1 MADTTYLDFI
11 DGVKTYYGSGSDQW
25 AEIAKYGL
33 KADNALNILKQVPD
47 VEIIKNANGTVRGI
61 TYKGFTT
68 MGGYSGGDTDK
79 LNQILNGIN
88 SNTSGGTAN
97 PSKSF
102 NMKIPSNTKVNETTK
117 TLEMTSEIGKKVS
130 TGEKVLGALGTI
142 GQAVFAV
149 GTACALGKTIDK
161 ALYNLNPDFWNAH
174 DMSTLNPDTWSEI
187 TNSGSVGDNIFN
199 ALMGVDPDT
208 NETTAYVDQNALA
221 YMALYLQSKGIFDE
235 DISYKVDKNNLPSD
249 VFTENFLDGA
259 VFPLKAESST
269 YSYLYT
275 EKSNGI
281 KQNFEYKQLTPV
293 LTYSVVSSN
302 EPDKPLSVT
311 CVSKSDVLYGST
323 QYDPD
328 SIPEPNP
335 PKEFNNNGFLI
346 NFKNYKYYSEGGT
359 SVPVDI
365 PSEDS
370 TIYRSNVQSKNVFIS
385 GSHIPNI
392 SQQLSVALLYFS
404 TASSKG
410 LDGVGN
416 QDGAI
421 IPDLSN
427 AKSVDDALNILKN
440 ILPNI
445 FNNAITNSV
454 PQPDGSIKDYTY
466 VPIPLPNT
474 NNNNNPQPE
483 TGNQVQSKPQVNP
496 ETSPD
501 TLLDLITKLIG
512 IKLDTPN
519 PPDTG
524 KGNTPPVV
532 LPTGSANALYKIYNP
547 TQSEI
552 NSFGA
557 WLWSSNFVDQL
568 LKVFNNPMES
578 IIGLHKVYASPIIGG
593 RSDIKV
599 GYLDS
604 GVSSNFVSNQYTKI
618 DCGTINL
625 QEYFGNVFD
634 YSPYTSIE
642 LYLPCIGFVQLD
654 VSNVMRSSINITYTV
669 DVLTGACI
677 AEVNVKR
684 DGSGGVLYSYS
695 GNCASQYPLS
705 SGSYMGIVSSVIGVA
720 GSIVGTVASGGSLAP
735 LALGATSGLLNA
747 KTHVQHSG
755 SLSGNSGVMGG
766 KIPYLII
773 TRPQTNMANNYQHL
787 QGIPSNTYV
796 QLSACHGF
804 TKVKNVN
811 VQNIIAESE
820 ELEKI
825 KTLLLDGVII

>member
-11 DGVKTYYGSGSDQW
+11 DGVKAYYGSGSDQW

-88 SNTSGGTAN
+88 SNTTGGTAN

-102 NMKIPSNTKVNETTK
+102 NMKIPSNTKVNEVTK
-117 TLEMTSEIGKKVS
+117 ELEMTSEIGKKVS

-142 GQAVFAV
+142 GAAVFAV
-149 GTACALGKTIDK
+149 GTACTLGKTIDK
-161 ALYNLNPDFWNAH
+161 LLYNANPDFWNAH
-174 DMSTLNPDTWSEI
+174 DMETLNPDTWAEI
-187 TNSGSVGDNIFN
+187 TNSGSIGDNIFN
-199 ALMGVDPDT
+199 ALMGVDPVT

-221 YMALYLQSKGIFDE
+221 YMAWYLQSKDIFNSTKQITVEDKDIDEFPTLKADLDSPLAASRINYIVANTPSQSYPLHAFGAKRNIESNACVITSDE
-235 DISYKVDKNNLPSD
+235 D
-249 VFTENFLDGA
+249 
-259 VFPLKAESST
+259 
-269 YSYLYT
+269 LY
-275 EKSNGI
+275 I
-281 KQNFEYKQLTPV
+281 
-293 LTYSVVSSN
+293 
-302 EPDKPLSVT
+302 LSL
-311 CVSKSDVLYGST
+311 S
-323 QYDPD
+323 
-328 SIPEPNP
+328 
-335 PKEFNNNGFLI
+335 
-346 NFKNYKYYSEGGT
+346 
-359 SVPVDI
+359 
-365 PSEDS
+365 
-370 TIYRSNVQSKNVFIS
+370 SNVQGSTGFGMWDEPPYTPNEIS
-385 GSHIPNI
+385 TKIAQDGSLSFYDQEIYAGGWQTYKVTSATVPIIKLKGI
-392 SQQLSVALLYFS
+392 SPITDQQYRIAWLLWY
-404 TASSKG
+404 KG
-410 LDGVGN
+410 IEKDVGIDGVGTQPN
-416 QDGAI
+416 AI
-421 IPDLSN
+421 VPDLSGAN
-427 AKSVDDALNILKN
+427 SVDDVLNILKN
-440 ILPNI
+440 ALPNV

-466 VPIPLPNT
+466 VPISLPNT
-474 NNNNNPQPE
+474 NNNNDPQPE
-483 TGNQVQSKPQVNP
+483 TGNQTQAKPQVNP

-501 TLLDLITKLIG
+501 TLLDLIIKLIG
-512 IKLDTPN
+512 NKLNTPN

-524 KGNTPPVV
+524 TGNTPPVV
-532 LPTGSANALYKIYNP
+532 LPTGSAEALYKIYNP
-547 TQSEI
+547 TQAEI

-593 RSDIKV
+593 RTNIKV

-604 GVSSNFVSNQYTKI
+604 DVNSNFVSNQYTKI
-618 DCGTINL
+618 DCGTVNL

-634 YSPYTSIE
+634 YAPYTNIE
-642 LYLPCIGFVQLD
+642 LYLPCIGFVKLD
-654 VSNVMRSSINITYTV
+654 VGNVMRSSINITYTV

-684 DGSGGVLYSYS
+684 DGYGGVLYSYS

-773 TRPQTNMANNYQHL
+773 TRPQTNMAENYQHL
-787 QGIPSNTYV
+787 QGIPSNTYT

-804 TKVKNVN
+804 VKVKNVN
-811 VQNIIAESE
+811 VQNIIAESG
-820 ELEKI
+820 ELEEI

>member
-11 DGVKTYYGSGSDQW
+11 DGVKAYYGSGSDQW

-61 TYKGFTT
+61 TYKGFTS

-88 SNTSGGTAN
+88 SNTTGGSAS

-102 NMKIPSNTKVNETTK
+102 NMKIPSNTKVNEVTK
-117 TLEMTSEIGKKVS
+117 ELEMTSEIGKKVS

-149 GTACALGKTIDK
+149 GVGCTLGKTIDK
-161 ALYNLNPDFWNAH
+161 LLYNANPDFWNAH
-174 DMSTLNPDTWSEI
+174 DMETLNPDIWGEI

-199 ALMGVDPDT
+199 ALMGVDPVT

-221 YMALYLQSKGIFDE
+221 YMAMYLQSKGLFDKPEVVSEIDNVDTFPNLSQYIDLPFSVSMQKTANVYGKKLTNNHKLDYKIESDNIDKVLMYSILEKENSPIFGELTLPLIAVIQNTNSSVHTTTYDNSVVTYT
-235 DISYKVDKNNLPSD
+235 DNLNLNKATYNDKNIY
-249 VFTENFLDGA
+249 FG
-259 VFPLKAESST
+259 
-269 YSYLYT
+269 
-275 EKSNGI
+275 
-281 KQNFEYKQLTPV
+281 
-293 LTYSVVSSN
+293 
-302 EPDKPLSVT
+302 
-311 CVSKSDVLYGST
+311 SKSVGRS
-323 QYDPD
+323 
-328 SIPEPNP
+328 EA
-335 PKEFNNNGFLI
+335 FLFE
-346 NFKNYKYYSEGGT
+346 NMD
-359 SVPVDI
+359 VPVVKFKKY
-365 PSEDS
+365 PYTKELG
-370 TIYRSNVQSKNVFIS
+370 QIS
-385 GSHIPNI
+385 W
-392 SQQLSVALLYFS
+392 LLYYEGKEKE
-404 TASSKG
+404 TG
-410 LDGVGN
+410 GIEGVGTQPN
-416 QDGAI
+416 AI
-421 IPDLSN
+421 VPDLSG
-427 AKSVDDALNILKN
+427 ATSVDDVLNILKN
-440 ILPNI
+440 SLPNV
-445 FNNAITNSV
+445 FNNAIINSV

-466 VPIPLPNT
+466 VPISLPNT
-474 NNNNNPQPE
+474 NSNNDPQPE
-483 TGNQVQSKPQVNP
+483 TGNQTQAKPQVNP

-501 TLLDLITKLIG
+501 TLLDLIIKLIG
-512 IKLDTPN
+512 NKLDTPN

-524 KGNTPPVV
+524 TGNTPPVI
-532 LPTGSANALYKIYNP
+532 LPTGSAEALYKIYNP
-547 TQSEI
+547 TQAEI

-593 RSDIKV
+593 RSNIKV

-604 GVSSNFVSNQYTKI
+604 GVNSNFVSNQYTKI
-618 DCGTINL
+618 DCGTVNL

-654 VSNVMRSSINITYTV
+654 VGNVMRSSINITYTV

-677 AEVNVKR
+677 AEINVKR
-684 DGSGGVLYSYS
+684 DGYGGVLYSYS

-773 TRPQTNMANNYQHL
+773 TRPQTNMAENYQHL
-787 QGIPSNTYV
+787 QGIPSNTYT
-796 QLSACHGF
+796 QLSACRGF
-804 TKVKNVN
+804 VKVKNVN
-811 VQNIIAESE
+811 VQNIIAESG
-820 ELEKI
+820 ELEEI

>member
-1 MADTTYLDFI
+1 MSKTTYLDFL
-11 DGVKTYYGSGSDQW
+11 DGVKSYYGTGSDQW
-25 AEIAKYGL
+25 VEIAKYGL
-33 KADNALNILKQVPD
+33 KADNALEILSQIPD
-47 VEIIKNANGTVRGI
+47 VEVISNANGTVRGI
-61 TYKGFTT
+61 SYKGFTSW
-68 MGGYSGGDTDK
+68 GGYPSNIGDA
-79 LNQILNGIN
+79 LN
-88 SNTSGGTAN
+88 SNNLGGSASPN
-97 PSKSF
+97 KSF
-102 NMKIPSNTKVNETTK
+102 NMNIPSNTKVNEATK

-130 TGEKVLGALGTI
+130 TGQKVIGTLATI
-142 GQAVFAV
+142 GQAVLAV
-149 GTACALGKTIDK
+149 GTACTLGKTIDK

-174 DMSTLNPDTWSEI
+174 DMETLNPDVWGEI
-187 TNSGSVGDNIFN
+187 TNSGSTGDNIFN
-199 ALMGVDPDT
+199 ALMGVDPVT

-221 YMALYLQSKGIFDE
+221 YMAWYLQNKDLF
-235 DISYKVDKNNLPSD
+235 
-249 VFTENFLDGA
+249 
-259 VFPLKAESST
+259 
-269 YSYLYT
+269 
-275 EKSNGI
+275 KSE
-281 KQNFEYKQLTPV
+281 EYKEIEKKDIPTDGLYQTKFIKNDVIRATKTNLAIEIEPQSKV
-293 LTYSVVSSN
+293 ACALKSN
-302 EPDKPLSVT
+302 EPVYYFHPHNLKYSDNGYKLYNCYDKPYYT
-311 CVSKSDVLYGST
+311 GY
-323 QYDPD
+323 
-328 SIPEPNP
+328 
-335 PKEFNNNGFLI
+335 KEFNKPPYNTDEIELHEERYPQYVKDKPI
-346 NFKNYKYYSEGGT
+346 YYYNVEGGLSRHYT
-359 SVPVDI
+359 S
-365 PSEDS
+365 
-370 TIYRSNVQSKNVFIS
+370 
-385 GSHIPNI
+385 NI
-392 SQQLSVALLYFS
+392 SKIEYEEGAGFNYSNFMSQLKYVILYLAVTKS
-404 TASSKG
+404 TG
-410 LDGVGN
+410 LDGVGT
-416 QDGAI
+416 QDGATV
-421 IPDLSN
+421 PDLSGAN
-427 AKSVDDALNILKN
+427 SLDDVLNILKN
-440 ILPNI
+440 TLPNV

-454 PQPDGSIKDYTY
+454 PQPDGTIKDYTY
-466 VPIPLPNT
+466 VPITLPNT
-474 NNNNNPQPE
+474 NNNNDSQPE
-483 TGNQVQSKPQVNP
+483 TGGQTQAKPQVNP

-501 TLLDLITKLIG
+501 TLLDLIIKLIG
-512 IKLDTPN
+512 NKLETPN

-524 KGNTPPVV
+524 TGNTPPVI

-547 TQSEI
+547 TQTEI

-593 RSDIKV
+593 RTNIKV

-604 GVSSNFVSNQYTKI
+604 GVNSNFVSNQYTKI
-618 DCGTINL
+618 DCGTVNL

-634 YSPYTSIE
+634 YSPYTNIE

-654 VSNVMRSSINITYTV
+654 VGNVMRSSVNITYTV

-773 TRPQTNMANNYQHL
+773 TRPQTNMAENYQHL
-787 QGIPSNTYV
+787 QGIPSNTYT

-804 TKVKNVN
+804 VKVKNVN
-811 VQNIIAESE
+811 VQNIIAESG
-820 ELEKI
+820 ELEEI

>member
-1 MADTTYLDFI
+1 MSKTTYLDFL
-11 DGVKTYYGSGSDQW
+11 DGVKAYYGTGSDQW

-33 KADNALNILKQVPD
+33 KADNALDILSQIPEVN
-47 VEIIKNANGTVRGI
+47 VIKNANGTVRGI
-61 TYKGFTT
+61 TYKDFTSW
-68 MGGYSGGDTDK
+68 GGYPSNIGNA
-79 LNQILNGIN
+79 LN
-88 SNTSGGTAN
+88 SNNLGGSASPN
-97 PSKSF
+97 KSF
-102 NMKIPSNTKVNETTK
+102 NMSIPSNTKVNEITK

-130 TGEKVLGALGTI
+130 TGQKVIGTLATI

-149 GTACALGKTIDK
+149 GTACTLGKIIDK
-161 ALYNLNPDFWNAH
+161 TLYNLNPDFWNAH
-174 DMSTLNPDTWSEI
+174 DMETLNPDVWGEI
-187 TNSGSVGDNIFN
+187 TNSGSTGDNIFN
-199 ALMGVDPDT
+199 ALMGVDPVT
-208 NETTAYVDQNALA
+208 NETTAYVDENALA
-221 YMALYLQSKGIFDE
+221 YMALYLQEKGIFESSNYYELDNTDNIPFNE
-235 DISYKVDKNNLPSD
+235 IKNRVNKFVLPVSMPVINYGECSYLVSNNKQKFSAFKSDISVPTALFKRNKASSFWVMGYSD
-249 VFTENFLDGA
+249 NAFKWA
-259 VFPLKAESST
+259 
-269 YSYLYT
+269 
-275 EKSNGI
+275 
-281 KQNFEYKQLTPV
+281 
-293 LTYSVVSSN
+293 
-302 EPDKPLSVT
+302 
-311 CVSKSDVLYGST
+311 
-323 QYDPD
+323 D
-328 SIPEPNP
+328 S
-335 PKEFNNNGFLI
+335 
-346 NFKNYKYYSEGGT
+346 YSEHH
-359 SVPVDI
+359 I
-365 PSEDS
+365 PSESFSAVADTETYTYDGKTVHLYDKETS
-370 TIYRSNVQSKNVFIS
+370 MFFNVGPSLSLNTFQYNEIKENNVI
-385 GSHIPNI
+385 I
-392 SQQLSVALLYFS
+392 QKEDMMALAWALLFYS
-404 TASSKG
+404 TLHSGG
-410 LDGVGN
+410 LDGVSS
-416 QDGAI
+416 QDNAT
-421 IPDLSN
+421 IPDLSGAN
-427 AKSVDDALNILKN
+427 SVEDVLNILKN
-440 ILPNI
+440 TLPNI

-466 VPIPLPNT
+466 VPISLPNT
-474 NNNNNPQPE
+474 NNANNPQPE
-483 TGNQVQSKPQVNP
+483 TGGQTQAKPQVNP

-524 KGNTPPVV
+524 TGNTPPVV
-532 LPTGSANALYKIYNP
+532 LPTGSAEALYKIYNP
-547 TQSEI
+547 TQAEI

-593 RSDIKV
+593 RSNIKV

-604 GVSSNFVSNQYTKI
+604 GVNSNFVSNQYTKI
-618 DCGTINL
+618 DCGTVNL

-634 YSPYTSIE
+634 YSPYTNIE

-654 VSNVMRSSINITYTV
+654 VGNVMRSSINITYTV

-773 TRPQTNMANNYQHL
+773 TRPQTNMAENYQHL
-787 QGIPSNTYV
+787 QGIPSNTYT

-804 TKVKNVN
+804 VKVKNVN

-820 ELEKI
+820 ELEEI

>member
-11 DGVKTYYGSGSDQW
+11 DGVKAYYGSGSDQW

-68 MGGYSGGDTDK
+68 MGGYSGGNTDK

-88 SNTSGGTAN
+88 SNTTGGTAN

-102 NMKIPSNTKVNETTK
+102 NMKIPSNTKVNDVTK
-117 TLEMTSEIGKKVS
+117 ELEMTSEIGKKVS

-142 GQAVFAV
+142 GAGVFAV
-149 GTACALGKTIDK
+149 GTACTLGKTIDK
-161 ALYNLNPDFWNAH
+161 LLYNSNPDFWDSH
-174 DMSTLNPDTWSEI
+174 DMSTLNPDTWAEI
-187 TNSGSVGDNIFN
+187 TNSGSIGDNIFN
-199 ALMGVDPDT
+199 ALMGVDPNT

-221 YMALYLQSKGIFDE
+221 YMALYMKQKGIFDDTTTFE
-235 DISYKVDKNNLPSD
+235 IDKTLMPDNEKKEYERKYPNGLRAVKTTQGSVQYGTYERYSYYINSSKPVYHFGVICSSTDDLSYCLANYDKFKLGIKEGSMP
-249 VFTENFLDGA
+249 TNFNRESTAYGNGQGYNYTKGA
-259 VFPLKAESST
+259 VKKTIATVPTNIQISLPPYADADSAIIDLLK
-269 YSYLYT
+269 YGK
-275 EKSNGI
+275 EK
-281 KQNFEYKQLTPV
+281 K
-293 LTYSVVSSN
+293 
-302 EPDKPLSVT
+302 
-311 CVSKSDVLYGST
+311 GS
-323 QYDPD
+323 
-328 SIPEPNP
+328 I
-335 PKEFNNNGFLI
+335 
-346 NFKNYKYYSEGGT
+346 
-359 SVPVDI
+359 
-365 PSEDS
+365 
-370 TIYRSNVQSKNVFIS
+370 
-385 GSHIPNI
+385 
-392 SQQLSVALLYFS
+392 
-404 TASSKG
+404 
-410 LDGVGN
+410 DGVGD
-416 QDGAI
+416 QDDAT

-427 AKSVDDALNILKN
+427 ASSVDDVLNILKTS
-440 ILPNI
+440 LPLL
-445 FNNAITNSV
+445 FANAITNSI

-466 VPIPLPNT
+466 VPITLPNT
-474 NNNNNPQPE
+474 NNNNDPQPD
-483 TGNQVQSKPQVNP
+483 TGNQTQAKPQVNP

-501 TLLDLITKLIG
+501 TLLDLIIKLIG
-512 IKLDTPN
+512 NKLDTPN

-524 KGNTPPVV
+524 TGNTPPVV
-532 LPTGSANALYKIYNP
+532 LPTGSANALYTIYNP
-547 TQSEI
+547 TQDEI

-593 RSDIKV
+593 RSNIKV

-604 GVSSNFVSNQYTKI
+604 GVSSNFISNQYTKI
-618 DCGTINL
+618 DCGTVNL

-654 VSNVMRSSINITYTV
+654 VGNVMRSSINITYTV

-677 AEVNVKR
+677 AEINVKR
-684 DGSGGVLYSYS
+684 DGYGGVLYSYS

-773 TRPQTNMANNYQHL
+773 TRPQTNMAKNYQHL
-787 QGIPSNTYV
+787 QGIPSNTYT
-796 QLSACHGF
+796 QLSACRGF
-804 TKVKNVN
+804 VKVKNVN

-820 ELEKI
+820 ELEEI

>member
-11 DGVKTYYGSGSDQW
+11 DGVKAYYGSGSDQW

-33 KADNALNILKQVPD
+33 KADDALNILKQVPD
-47 VEIIKNANGTVRGI
+47 VDIIKNANGTVRGI
-61 TYKGFTT
+61 TYKGFTS
-68 MGGYSGGDTDK
+68 MGGYSGVDTDK

-88 SNTSGGTAN
+88 SNVTGGTAN

-102 NMKIPSNTKVNETTK
+102 NMKIPSNTKVNEATK

-130 TGEKVLGALGTI
+130 TGEKVIGALGTI
-142 GQAVFAV
+142 GAAVFAV
-149 GTACALGKTIDK
+149 GTSCTLGKTIDK
-161 ALYNLNPDFWNAH
+161 LLYNANPDFWDSH
-174 DMSTLNPDTWSEI
+174 DMSTLNPDTWGEI

-199 ALMGVDPDT
+199 ALMGVDPVT

-221 YMALYLQSKGIFDE
+221 YMAWYLQNKGIFSTTTE
-235 DISYKVDKNNLPSD
+235 TKVPEKDIPDDMKEYLAS
-249 VFTENFLDGA
+249 
-259 VFPLKAESST
+259 PLNTLYGNTMISTGTYTHSST
-269 YSYLYT
+269 ESPKPYT
-275 EKSNGI
+275 WKCETDSNAY
-281 KQNFEYKQLTPV
+281 FY
-293 LTYSVVSSN
+293 
-302 EPDKPLSVT
+302 
-311 CVSKSDVLYGST
+311 
-323 QYDPD
+323 
-328 SIPEPNP
+328 
-335 PKEFNNNGFLI
+335 FM
-346 NFKNYKYYSEGGT
+346 NY
-359 SVPVDI
+359 
-365 PSEDS
+365 
-370 TIYRSNVQSKNVFIS
+370 
-385 GSHIPNI
+385 
-392 SQQLSVALLYFS
+392 
-404 TASSKG
+404 
-410 LDGVGN
+410 DGVGGYPDFQMRMCKDTYFKYRYGEYIGTPDIPLTTRWRN
-416 QDGAI
+416 SNKNTDENYYYGNYIFSGGPTTYHILNTNVPTIKVKDNAPGYAWVKIEKLIATKSITTTKDMDGVGTQPDAI
-421 IPDLSN
+421 VPDLSGVN
-427 AKSVDDALNILKN
+427 SIEDVLNILKN
-440 ILPNI
+440 ALPNV

-466 VPIPLPNT
+466 VPISLPNT
-474 NNNNNPQPE
+474 NNNNDPQPE
-483 TGNQVQSKPQVNP
+483 TGNQTQAKPQVNP

-501 TLLDLITKLIG
+501 TLLDLIIKLIG
-512 IKLDTPN
+512 NKLDTPN

-524 KGNTPPVV
+524 TGNTPPVV
-532 LPTGSANALYKIYNP
+532 LPTGSAEALYKIYNP
-547 TQSEI
+547 TQAEI

-593 RSDIKV
+593 RSNIKV

-604 GVSSNFVSNQYTKI
+604 GVNSNFVSNQYTKI
-618 DCGTINL
+618 DCGTVNL

-634 YSPYTSIE
+634 YSPYTNIE

-654 VSNVMRSSINITYTV
+654 VGNVMRSSINITYTV

-684 DGSGGVLYSYS
+684 DGYGGVLYSYS

-773 TRPQTNMANNYQHL
+773 TRPQTNMAENYQHL
-787 QGIPSNTYV
+787 QGIPSNAYT

-804 TKVKNVN
+804 VKVKNVN

-820 ELEKI
+820 ELEEI

>member
-1 MADTTYLDFI
+1 MANTTYLDFI
-11 DGVKTYYGSGSDQW
+11 DGVKSYYGSGSDQW

-88 SNTSGGTAN
+88 SNTTGGTAN

-130 TGEKVLGALGTI
+130 TGEKVIGALGTI
-142 GQAVFAV
+142 GAAVFAV
-149 GTACALGKTIDK
+149 GTSCALGKTIDK
-161 ALYNLNPDFWNAH
+161 LLYNANPDFWDAH
-174 DMSTLNPDTWSEI
+174 DMSTLNPDTWAEI
-187 TNSGSVGDNIFN
+187 TNSGSLGDNIFN
-199 ALMGVDPDT
+199 ALMGVDPVT
-208 NETTAYVDQNALA
+208 NETTAYVDQNAFA
-221 YMALYLQSKGIFDE
+221 YMAWYLQHKNIFEVTKENVVSDD
-235 DISYKVDKNNLPSD
+235 DIAKNFPELK
-249 VFTENFLDGA
+249 ENFLSSGISALNSENGFGSLNRIDTGSYDGA
-259 VFPLKAESST
+259 VTVNKDSNHL
-269 YSYLYT
+269 LYT
-275 EKSNGI
+275 YVIENTQDIGFENLGI
-281 KQNFEYKQLTPV
+281 HH
-293 LTYSVVSSN
+293 YS
-302 EPDKPLSVT
+302 
-311 CVSKSDVLYGST
+311 G
-323 QYDPD
+323 
-328 SIPEPNP
+328 
-335 PKEFNNNGFLI
+335 NGFDYQEYPKFPDFNITANTSFDDEYSHDGKTVWGYAHSLVKGEKYFAGGNMPVI
-346 NFKNYKYYSEGGT
+346 RMKVFDRVKRRKLNWLLMYK
-359 SVPVDI
+359 
-365 PSEDS
+365 S
-370 TIYRSNVQSKNVFIS
+370 TEME
-385 GSHIPNI
+385 
-392 SQQLSVALLYFS
+392 
-404 TASSKG
+404 KG
-410 LDGVGN
+410 LDGIGTQPN
-416 QDGAI
+416 AI
-421 IPDLSN
+421 VPDLSGAN
-427 AKSVDDALNILKN
+427 SLDDVLNILKN
-440 ILPNI
+440 TLPDI

-474 NNNNNPQPE
+474 NNNNDPQPE
-483 TGNQVQSKPQVNP
+483 TGNQTQAKPQVNP

-501 TLLDLITKLIG
+501 TLLDLIIKLIG
-512 IKLDTPN
+512 NKLDTPN

-524 KGNTPPVV
+524 TGNTPPVV
-532 LPTGSANALYKIYNP
+532 LPTGSAEALYKIYNP
-547 TQSEI
+547 TQAEI

-593 RSDIKV
+593 RSNIKV

-618 DCGTINL
+618 DCGTVNL

-684 DGSGGVLYSYS
+684 DGYGGVLYSYS

-773 TRPQTNMANNYQHL
+773 SRPQTNMAENYQHL
-787 QGIPSNTYV
+787 QGIPSNTYT
-796 QLSACHGF
+796 QLSACRGF
-804 TKVKNVN
+804 VKVKNVN

-820 ELEKI
+820 EVEEI

>member
-11 DGVKTYYGSGSDQW
+11 DGVKAYYGSGSDQW

-88 SNTSGGTAN
+88 SNTTGGSASPN
-97 PSKSF
+97 KSF
-102 NMKIPSNTKVNETTK
+102 NMNIPSNTKVNEITK
-117 TLEMTSEIGKKVS
+117 TLEMTSEIGKKVI
-130 TGEKVLGALGTI
+130 TGEKVIGTLAKI

-149 GTACALGKTIDK
+149 GVICTLGKTIDK
-161 ALYNLNPDFWNAH
+161 ALYNLNPDFWNVH
-174 DMSTLNPDTWSEI
+174 DMETLNPDIWGEI
-187 TNSGSVGDNIFN
+187 TNSGSTGDNIFN
-199 ALMGVDPDT
+199 ALMGVDPVT
-208 NETTAYVDQNALA
+208 NETTAYVDENALA
-221 YMALYLQSKGIFDE
+221 YMAWYLQSKGVFDTETVTEVKESDIPEDYRKYLNTPVRGAVSNNAIAIFNDDSARNVNTIPSVMMYNYRHVKYPDNL
-235 DISYKVDKNNLPSD
+235 DIECGSKQKNFKHDWHEFKSPPYNLLIPIPKDDYTPSYTIDNETIYYWGTSTSKSVGIKNVSIPTIEVNGAPKGVNFS
-249 VFTENFLDGA
+249 NFLLWLLLNKG
-259 VFPLKAESST
+259 VQIT
-269 YSYLYT
+269 
-275 EKSNGI
+275 NGI
-281 KQNFEYKQLTPV
+281 
-293 LTYSVVSSN
+293 
-302 EPDKPLSVT
+302 
-311 CVSKSDVLYGST
+311 
-323 QYDPD
+323 
-328 SIPEPNP
+328 
-335 PKEFNNNGFLI
+335 
-346 NFKNYKYYSEGGT
+346 
-359 SVPVDI
+359 
-365 PSEDS
+365 
-370 TIYRSNVQSKNVFIS
+370 
-385 GSHIPNI
+385 
-392 SQQLSVALLYFS
+392 
-404 TASSKG
+404 
-410 LDGVGN
+410 DGIGN
-416 QDGAI
+416 QDNAT
-421 IPDLSN
+421 IPDLST
-427 AKSVDDALNILKN
+427 AKSLDDVLNILKN
-440 ILPNI
+440 TLPNI

-466 VPIPLPNT
+466 VPISLPNT
-474 NNNNNPQPE
+474 NNNNDPQPE
-483 TGNQVQSKPQVNP
+483 TGNQTQAKPQVNP

-501 TLLDLITKLIG
+501 TLLDLIIKLIG
-512 IKLDTPN
+512 NKLDTPN

-532 LPTGSANALYKIYNP
+532 LPTGSANALYTIYNP
-547 TQSEI
+547 TQTEL

-593 RSDIKV
+593 RSNIKV

-604 GVSSNFVSNQYTKI
+604 GVNSNFVSNQYTKI
-618 DCGTINL
+618 DCGTVNL

-654 VSNVMRSSINITYTV
+654 VGNVMRSSINITYTV

-684 DGSGGVLYSYS
+684 DGYGGVLYSYS

-773 TRPQTNMANNYQHL
+773 TRPQTNMAENYQHL
-787 QGIPSNTYV
+787 QGIPSNTYT
-796 QLSACHGF
+796 QLSACRGF
-804 TKVKNVN
+804 VKVKNVN

-820 ELEKI
+820 ELEEI

>member
-1 MADTTYLDFI
+1 MSKTTYLDFL
-11 DGVKTYYGSGSDQW
+11 DGVKSYYGTGSDQW
-25 AEIAKYGL
+25 VEIAKYGL
-33 KADNALNILKQVPD
+33 KADNAFEILSQIPD
-47 VEIIKNANGTVRGI
+47 VEVISNANGTVRGI
-61 TYKGFTT
+61 SYKGFTSW
-68 MGGYSGGDTDK
+68 GGYPSNIGNA
-79 LNQILNGIN
+79 LN
-88 SNTSGGTAN
+88 SNTLGGSASPN
-97 PSKSF
+97 KSF
-102 NMKIPSNTKVNETTK
+102 KMNIPSNTKVNEATK

-130 TGEKVLGALGTI
+130 TGEKVIGTLANI

-149 GTACALGKTIDK
+149 GVACTLGKTIDK

-174 DMSTLNPDTWSEI
+174 DMETLNPDTWAEI
-187 TNSGSVGDNIFN
+187 TNSGSTGDNIFN
-199 ALMGVDPDT
+199 ALMGVDPVT

-221 YMALYLQSKGIFDE
+221 YMAWYLQSKDLFKETTSYTLKKDNIADGFSALR
-235 DISYKVDKNNLPSD
+235 DILVSDINAIGGSLFSELVD
-249 VFTENFLDGA
+249 
-259 VFPLKAESST
+259 
-269 YSYLYT
+269 
-275 EKSNGI
+275 
-281 KQNFEYKQLTPV
+281 
-293 LTYSVVSSN
+293 
-302 EPDKPLSVT
+302 
-311 CVSKSDVLYGST
+311 
-323 QYDPD
+323 
-328 SIPEPNP
+328 
-335 PKEFNNNGFLI
+335 NNNGGTGNSILKTNKNVKAYHLKRANDVGYSSIQVTSTEEFLWGYNYFDEPPFDTSQISLDHRAEVFQYNNEDLSNGGSGVNRKVTSSVLPIIEVNVNSIPSAINKQLLYLI
-346 NFKNYKYYSEGGT
+346 NYGT
-359 SVPVDI
+359 
-365 PSEDS
+365 
-370 TIYRSNVQSKNVFIS
+370 TIQTS
-385 GSHIPNI
+385 GIDGMGTQPN
-392 SQQLSVALLYFS
+392 
-404 TASSKG
+404 
-410 LDGVGN
+410 
-416 QDGAI
+416 AI
-421 IPDLSN
+421 VPDLSGAN
-427 AKSVDDALNILKN
+427 SVDDVLNILKN
-440 ILPNI
+440 ALPNV

-466 VPIPLPNT
+466 VPISLPNT
-474 NNNNNPQPE
+474 NNNNDPQPE
-483 TGNQVQSKPQVNP
+483 TGNQTQAKPQVNP

-501 TLLDLITKLIG
+501 TLLNLIIKLIG
-512 IKLDTPN
+512 NKLDTPN

-524 KGNTPPVV
+524 TGNTPPVV
-532 LPTGSANALYKIYNP
+532 LPTGSAEALYKIYNP
-547 TQSEI
+547 TQAEI

-578 IIGLHKVYASPIIGG
+578 IIGLHKVYAKPIIGG
-593 RSDIKV
+593 RSNIKV

-618 DCGTINL
+618 DCGTVNL

-654 VSNVMRSSINITYTV
+654 VGNVMRSSINITYTV

-677 AEVNVKR
+677 AEVNVRR

-773 TRPQTNMANNYQHL
+773 TRPQTNMAENYQHL
-787 QGIPSNTYV
+787 QGIPSNTYA
-796 QLSACHGF
+796 QLSACRGF
-804 TKVKNVN
+804 VKVKNVN

-820 ELEKI
+820 ELEEI
-825 KTLLLDGVII
+825 KTLLLNGVII

>member
-11 DGVKTYYGSGSDQW
+11 DGVKNYYGSGSDQW

-88 SNTSGGTAN
+88 SNTTGGTAN

-102 NMKIPSNTKVNETTK
+102 NMKIPSNTKVNEVTK
-117 TLEMTSEIGKKVS
+117 ELEMSSEIGKKVS
-130 TGEKVLGALGTI
+130 TGQKVIGALGTI

-149 GTACALGKTIDK
+149 GTACTLGKIIDK
-161 ALYNLNPDFWNAH
+161 TLYNLNPDFWNAH
-174 DMSTLNPDTWSEI
+174 DMETLNPETWAEI
-187 TNSGSVGDNIFN
+187 TNSGSTGDNIFN

-208 NETTAYVDQNALA
+208 NETTAYVDQNAFA
-221 YMALYLQSKGIFDE
+221 YMAWYLQNKGVFDTTTKYGLKKE
-235 DISYKVDKNNLPSD
+235 DIPSGYEEYYNCIVSENINATYGKRIVEYTQSGQYCMVYETSTNTYKYRYQSESIPQNDYSISAYSKESFKYKYEQRELQYADYPLTGINYSSD
-249 VFTENFLDGA
+249 LRPFNKQTQYRGGVYGDTSDN
-259 VFPLKAESST
+259 
-269 YSYLYT
+269 
-275 EKSNGI
+275 SN
-281 KQNFEYKQLTPV
+281 
-293 LTYSVVSSN
+293 VVSSIPIIN
-302 EPDKPLSVT
+302 IDT
-311 CVSKSDVLYGST
+311 SKASDTVKDNMDY
-323 QYDPD
+323 
-328 SIPEPNP
+328 
-335 PKEFNNNGFLI
+335 FL
-346 NFKNYKYYSEGGT
+346 GW
-359 SVPVDI
+359 
-365 PSEDS
+365 
-370 TIYRSNVQSKNVFIS
+370 
-385 GSHIPNI
+385 
-392 SQQLSVALLYFS
+392 LLLYHGKEITS
-404 TASSKG
+404 G
-410 LDGVGN
+410 MDGVGT
-416 QDGAI
+416 QPDAI
-421 IPDLSN
+421 LPDLSGAN
-427 AKSVDDALNILKN
+427 SVDDVLNILKN
-440 ILPNI
+440 VLPNI

-454 PQPDGSIKDYTY
+454 PQSDGTIKDYTY
-466 VPIPLPNT
+466 VPISLPNT
-474 NNNNNPQPE
+474 NNNNDPQPE
-483 TGNQVQSKPQVNP
+483 TGNQTQAKPQVNS
-496 ETSPD
+496 ETSPN
-501 TLLDLITKLIG
+501 TLLDLIIKLIG
-512 IKLDTPN
+512 NKLDTPN
-519 PPDTG
+519 PPDIGT
-524 KGNTPPVV
+524 GNTPPVV
-532 LPTGSANALYKIYNP
+532 LPTGSAEALYKIYNP
-547 TQSEI
+547 TQAEI

-593 RSDIKV
+593 RSNIKV

-604 GVSSNFVSNQYTKI
+604 GVNSNFVSNQYTKI
-618 DCGTINL
+618 DCGTVNL

-654 VSNVMRSSINITYTV
+654 VGNVMRSSINITYTV
-669 DVLTGACI
+669 DVLTGACL

-755 SLSGNSGVMGG
+755 SLSGNSGVMGV

-773 TRPQTNMANNYQHL
+773 TRPQTNMAENYQHF
-787 QGIPSNTYV
+787 QGIPSNTYT
-796 QLSACHGF
+796 QLSACRGF
-804 TKVKNVN
+804 VKVKNVN

-820 ELEKI
+820 EIEEI

>member
-11 DGVKTYYGSGSDQW
+11 DGVKAYYGSGSDQW

-33 KADNALNILKQVPD
+33 KADNAVEILSQVPD
-47 VEIIKNANGTVRGI
+47 VELIKNANGTLRGI
-61 TYKGFTT
+61 TYKGFTS
-68 MGGYSGGDTDK
+68 MGGYSGGNADK
-79 LNQILNGIN
+79 VNQIINGIN
-88 SNTSGGTAN
+88 SNTTGGIAN
-97 PSKSF
+97 PNKSF

-130 TGEKVLGALGTI
+130 TGEKVIGALGTI
-142 GQAVFAV
+142 GAAVFAV
-149 GTACALGKTIDK
+149 GTSCALGKTIDK
-161 ALYNLNPDFWNAH
+161 LLYNANPDFWDAH
-174 DMSTLNPDTWSEI
+174 DMSTLNPDTWAEI
-187 TNSGSVGDNIFN
+187 TNSGSLGDNIFN
-199 ALMGVDPDT
+199 ALMGVDPVT

-221 YMALYLQSKGIFDE
+221 YMAWYLQSKKLFDTTIENVVKDE
-235 DISYKVDKNNLPSD
+235 DIINTFPKLKDNFLISGASASNSEFGYASLSRIDDGGWDGAVTRDKDKKHLLYIYNEKNKGTVGFMNLGINRYSGNGFAYQEFPEFPNPNIRAETSFDASYSYDGKEVWRHGHIITLKEKQFTGGSLPVITFENYNQEKVDKLNWL
-249 VFTENFLDGA
+249 LMY
-259 VFPLKAESST
+259 KSS
-269 YSYLYT
+269 
-275 EKSNGI
+275 EV
-281 KQNFEYKQLTPV
+281 E
-293 LTYSVVSSN
+293 
-302 EPDKPLSVT
+302 
-311 CVSKSDVLYGST
+311 
-323 QYDPD
+323 
-328 SIPEPNP
+328 
-335 PKEFNNNGFLI
+335 
-346 NFKNYKYYSEGGT
+346 
-359 SVPVDI
+359 
-365 PSEDS
+365 
-370 TIYRSNVQSKNVFIS
+370 
-385 GSHIPNI
+385 
-392 SQQLSVALLYFS
+392 
-404 TASSKG
+404 KG
-410 LDGVGN
+410 LDGVGT
-416 QDGAI
+416 QPDAI
-421 IPDLSN
+421 VPDLSGVN
-427 AKSVDDALNILKN
+427 SIDDVLNILKN
-440 ILPNI
+440 TLPNI
-445 FNNAITNSV
+445 FNNAIINSV

-474 NNNNNPQPE
+474 NNNNDPQPE
-483 TGNQVQSKPQVNP
+483 TGNQTQAKPQVNP

-501 TLLDLITKLIG
+501 TLLDLIIKLIG
-512 IKLDTPN
+512 NKLDTPN

-524 KGNTPPVV
+524 TGNTPPVV
-532 LPTGSANALYKIYNP
+532 LPTGSAEALYKIYNP
-547 TQSEI
+547 TQAEI

-593 RSDIKV
+593 RSNIKV

-604 GVSSNFVSNQYTKI
+604 GVNSNFVSNQYTKI
-618 DCGTINL
+618 DCGTVNL

-634 YSPYTSIE
+634 YSPYTNIE

-654 VSNVMRSSINITYTV
+654 VGNVMRSSINITYTV

-684 DGSGGVLYSYS
+684 DGYGGVLYSYS

-773 TRPQTNMANNYQHL
+773 TRPQTNMAENYQHF
-787 QGIPSNTYV
+787 QGIPSNTYT

-804 TKVKNVN
+804 VKVKNVN

-820 ELEKI
+820 ELEEI

>member
-11 DGVKTYYGSGSDQW
+11 DAVKAYYGSGSDQW

-33 KADNALNILKQVPD
+33 KSDNALNILKQVPD

-68 MGGYSGGDTDK
+68 MGGYSGGDSDK

-88 SNTSGGTAN
+88 SNITGGKSN
-97 PSKSF
+97 PNKSF
-102 NMKIPSNTKVNETTK
+102 NMKIPSNTKVNEATK

-130 TGEKVLGALGTI
+130 TGEKVLGALATI

-149 GTACALGKTIDK
+149 GVGCTLGKTIDK
-161 ALYNLNPDFWNAH
+161 ALYNINPDFWNAH
-174 DMSTLNPDTWSEI
+174 DMSTLNPDIWAEI
-187 TNSGSVGDNIFN
+187 TNSGSTGDNIFN
-199 ALMGVDPDT
+199 ALMGVDPVT
-208 NETTAYVDQNALA
+208 NETTAYVDQKALA
-221 YMALYLQSKGIFDE
+221 YMAWYLQTKDIFKELTTYNLKKE
-235 DISYKVDKNNLPSD
+235 DIPDNFSAIKSVLGSDINAIDGTIFSESYSDEGRYILKTDKKVKAFHLQYLDSKRISISVSSDNNFKYGYKDFSKPPYDINNIQTYDNS
-249 VFTENFLDGA
+249 VN
-259 VFPLKAESST
+259 
-269 YSYLYT
+269 YSYL
-275 EKSNGI
+275 N
-281 KQNFEYKQLTPV
+281 
-293 LTYSVVSSN
+293 
-302 EPDKPLSVT
+302 KPLS
-311 CVSKSDVLYGST
+311 SAGIGSSLIAIS
-323 QYDPD
+323 
-328 SIPEPNP
+328 SILPYIKINRNTITNTESSQLHY
-335 PKEFNNNGFLI
+335 LI
-346 NFKNYKYYSEGGT
+346 NYIAN
-359 SVPVDI
+359 
-365 PSEDS
+365 
-370 TIYRSNVQSKNVFIS
+370 
-385 GSHIPNI
+385 
-392 SQQLSVALLYFS
+392 FS
-404 TASSKG
+404 TSG
-410 LDGVGN
+410 IDGVGT
-416 QDGAI
+416 QPDAI
-421 IPDLSN
+421 VPDLSGAN
-427 AKSVDDALNILKN
+427 SIDDVLNILKN
-440 ILPNI
+440 ALPNV

-466 VPIPLPNT
+466 VPISLPNT
-474 NNNNNPQPE
+474 NNNNDPQPE
-483 TGNQVQSKPQVNP
+483 TGNQTQDKPQVNP

-501 TLLDLITKLIG
+501 TLLDLIIKLIG
-512 IKLDTPN
+512 NKLDTPN

-524 KGNTPPVV
+524 TGNTPPVV
-532 LPTGSANALYKIYNP
+532 LPTGSAEALYKIYNP
-547 TQSEI
+547 TQAEI

-593 RSDIKV
+593 RSNIKV

-618 DCGTINL
+618 DCGTVNL

-634 YSPYTSIE
+634 YSPYTNIE

-654 VSNVMRSSINITYTV
+654 VGNVMRSSINITYTV

-677 AEVNVKR
+677 SEVNVKR
-684 DGSGGVLYSYS
+684 DGYGGVLYSYS

-720 GSIVGTVASGGSLAP
+720 GSIIGTVASGGSLAP

-773 TRPQTNMANNYQHL
+773 TRPQTNMAENYQHL
-787 QGIPSNTYV
+787 QGIPSNTYT
-796 QLSACHGF
+796 QLSACRGF
-804 TKVKNVN
+804 VKVKNVN
-811 VQNIIAESE
+811 VKNIIAESE
-820 ELEKI
+820 ELEEI

>member
-1 MADTTYLDFI
+1 MSKTTYLDFL
-11 DGVKTYYGSGSDQW
+11 DGVKSYYGTGSDQW
-25 AEIAKYGL
+25 VEIAKYGL
-33 KADNALNILKQVPD
+33 KADNALEILSKIPD
-47 VEIIKNANGTVRGI
+47 VEVISNANGTVRGI
-61 TYKGFTT
+61 SYKGFTSW
-68 MGGYSGGDTDK
+68 GGYSSNIGNS
-79 LNQILNGIN
+79 LN
-88 SNTSGGTAN
+88 SNTLGGSASPN
-97 PSKSF
+97 KSF
-102 NMKIPSNTKVNETTK
+102 KMNIPSNTKLNETTK
-117 TLEMTSEIGKKVS
+117 TLEMISEIGKKVS
-130 TGEKVLGALGTI
+130 TGEKVIGTLATI

-149 GTACALGKTIDK
+149 GVSCTLGKTIDK
-161 ALYNLNPDFWNAH
+161 VLYNLNPDFWNAH
-174 DMSTLNPDTWSEI
+174 DMETLNPDTWAEI
-187 TNSGSVGDNIFN
+187 TNSGSTGDNIFN
-199 ALMGVDPDT
+199 ALMGVDPVT
-208 NETTAYVDQNALA
+208 NETTAYVDENALA
-221 YMALYLQSKGIFDE
+221 YMAWYLQSKDIFKTE
-235 DISYKVDKNNLPSD
+235 SKYTVDK
-249 VFTENFLDGA
+249 
-259 VFPLKAESST
+259 K
-269 YSYLYT
+269 
-275 EKSNGI
+275 
-281 KQNFEYKQLTPV
+281 
-293 LTYSVVSSN
+293 
-302 EPDKPLSVT
+302 
-311 CVSKSDVLYGST
+311 
-323 QYDPD
+323 
-328 SIPEPNP
+328 
-335 PKEFNNNGFLI
+335 
-346 NFKNYKYYSEGGT
+346 
-359 SVPVDI
+359 DI
-365 PSEDS
+365 PSTLTQVTNYLDGDIVGVPTNFNLGVRSDGSAFATGSDRTDS
-370 TIYRSNVQSKNVFIS
+370 IAFRTSSYKNYSLCFANKEKINVGFATYSKPPYEPKYITNYISKRNYTNDNLTSYNGGWNMSNSTGEAVNFNVPETKHIDDKNYDLNRFSDQI
-385 GSHIPNI
+385 GW
-392 SQQLSVALLYFS
+392 LLIF
-404 TASSKG
+404 KG
-410 LDGVGN
+410 KKQDVGIDGVGT
-416 QDGAI
+416 QDGATV
-421 IPDLSN
+421 PDLSGAN
-427 AKSVDDALNILKN
+427 SLEDVLNILKN
-440 ILPNI
+440 TLPNV

-466 VPIPLPNT
+466 VPISLPNT
-474 NNNNNPQPE
+474 NNNNDPQPE
-483 TGNQVQSKPQVNP
+483 TGNQTQSKPQVNP

-501 TLLDLITKLIG
+501 TLLDLIIKLIG
-512 IKLDTPN
+512 NKLDTPN

-524 KGNTPPVV
+524 TGKTPPSV
-532 LPTGSANALYKIYNP
+532 LPTGSAEALYKIYNP
-547 TQSEI
+547 TQAEI

-578 IIGLHKVYASPIIGG
+578 IIGLHKIYASPKIGG
-593 RSDIKV
+593 RSNIKV

-618 DCGTINL
+618 DCGTVNL

-654 VSNVMRSSINITYTV
+654 VGNVMRSSINITYTV

-684 DGSGGVLYSYS
+684 DGYGGVLYSYS

-773 TRPQTNMANNYQHL
+773 TRPQTNMPENYQHL
-787 QGIPSNTYV
+787 QGLPSNAYV

>member
-1 MADTTYLDFI
+1 MSKTTYLDFL
-11 DGVKTYYGSGSDQW
+11 DGVKSYYGTGSDQW
-25 AEIAKYGL
+25 VEIAKYGL
-33 KADNALNILKQVPD
+33 KADNALEILSQIPD
-47 VEIIKNANGTVRGI
+47 VEVISNANGTVRGI
-61 TYKGFTT
+61 SYKGFTSW
-68 MGGYSGGDTDK
+68 GGYSSNVGNA
-79 LNQILNGIN
+79 LN
-88 SNTSGGTAN
+88 SNTLGGSASPN
-97 PSKSF
+97 KSF
-102 NMKIPSNTKVNETTK
+102 KMNIPSNTKVNETTK

-130 TGEKVLGALGTI
+130 TGEKVIGTLASI

-149 GTACALGKTIDK
+149 GVGCTLGKTIDK
-161 ALYNLNPDFWNAH
+161 ALYNANPDFWNAH
-174 DMSTLNPDTWSEI
+174 DMETLNPDIWGEI
-187 TNSGSVGDNIFN
+187 TNSGSTGDNIFN
-199 ALMGVDPDT
+199 ALMGVDPVT

-221 YMALYLQSKGIFDE
+221 YMAWYLQSKDFFE
-235 DISYKVDKNNLPSD
+235 SKVVSEVKENDIN
-249 VFTENFLDGA
+249 ENFSDLHKYLVNGINPT
-259 VFPLKAESST
+259 FSNET
-269 YSYLYT
+269 YITGKLNGIDYANYN
-275 EKSNGI
+275 KSNIPVYMWGFRKPTDDRDYFSMESCYNKPYKTDIDDFAGQFPFDTSSMQLKNASKSRFNHNGLSYYTGMGI
-281 KQNFEYKQLTPV
+281 VGGFSVSNRKQNYNNIIISVDTDTV
-293 LTYSVVSSN
+293 LQS
-302 EPDKPLSVT
+302 
-311 CVSKSDVLYGST
+311 GA
-323 QYDPD
+323 
-328 SIPEPNP
+328 
-335 PKEFNNNGFLI
+335 
-346 NFKNYKYYSEGGT
+346 
-359 SVPVDI
+359 
-365 PSEDS
+365 
-370 TIYRSNVQSKNVFIS
+370 TIYDAIKWLIANKTTT
-385 GSHIPNI
+385 
-392 SQQLSVALLYFS
+392 YE
-404 TASSKG
+404 KG
-410 LDGVGN
+410 KYEGVGT
-416 QDGAI
+416 QPDAI
-421 IPDLSN
+421 VPDLSGAN
-427 AKSVDDALNILKN
+427 SVDDVLNILKN
-440 ILPNI
+440 ALPNV

-466 VPIPLPNT
+466 VPISLPNT
-474 NNNNNPQPE
+474 NNNNDPKPE
-483 TGNQVQSKPQVNP
+483 TGNQTQDKPQVNP

-501 TLLDLITKLIG
+501 TLLDLIIKLIG
-512 IKLDTPN
+512 NKLDTPN

-524 KGNTPPVV
+524 TGNTPPVV
-532 LPTGSANALYKIYNP
+532 LPTGSAEALYKIYNP
-547 TQSEI
+547 TQAEI

-593 RSDIKV
+593 RSNIKV

-618 DCGTINL
+618 DCGTVNL

-654 VSNVMRSSINITYTV
+654 VGNVMRSSINITYTV

-684 DGSGGVLYSYS
+684 DGYGGVLYSYS

-735 LALGATSGLLNA
+735 LALGATSGLFNA

-773 TRPQTNMANNYQHL
+773 TRPQTNMAENYQHL

-804 TKVKNVN
+804 VKVKNVN
-811 VQNIIAESE
+811 VQNIIAESG
-820 ELEKI
+820 ELEEI

>member
-11 DGVKTYYGSGSDQW
+11 DGVKAYYGTGSDQW

-33 KADNALNILKQVPD
+33 KADNALNILKQIPD

-79 LNQILNGIN
+79 LNQILNSIN
-88 SNTSGGTAN
+88 SNTTGGTAN

-142 GQAVFAV
+142 GAAVFAV
-149 GTACALGKTIDK
+149 GTSCTLGKTIDK
-161 ALYNLNPDFWNAH
+161 LLYNANPDFWDAH
-174 DMSTLNPDTWSEI
+174 DMSTLNPDSWAEI
-187 TNSGSVGDNIFN
+187 TNSGSTGDNIFN
-199 ALMGVDPDT
+199 ALMGVDPVT

-221 YMALYLQSKGIFDE
+221 YMAWYLQSKDLFKETTSYTLKKDNIADGFSALR
-235 DISYKVDKNNLPSD
+235 DILVSDINAIGGSLFSELVD
-249 VFTENFLDGA
+249 
-259 VFPLKAESST
+259 
-269 YSYLYT
+269 
-275 EKSNGI
+275 
-281 KQNFEYKQLTPV
+281 
-293 LTYSVVSSN
+293 
-302 EPDKPLSVT
+302 
-311 CVSKSDVLYGST
+311 
-323 QYDPD
+323 
-328 SIPEPNP
+328 
-335 PKEFNNNGFLI
+335 NNNGGTGNSILKTNKNVKAYHLKRANDVGYSSIQVTSTEEFLWGYNYFDEPPFDTSQISLDHRAEVFQYNNEDLSNGGSGVNRKVTSSVLPIIEVNVNSIPSAINKQLLYLI
-346 NFKNYKYYSEGGT
+346 NYGT
-359 SVPVDI
+359 
-365 PSEDS
+365 
-370 TIYRSNVQSKNVFIS
+370 TIQTS
-385 GSHIPNI
+385 GI
-392 SQQLSVALLYFS
+392 
-404 TASSKG
+404 
-410 LDGVGN
+410 DGVGTQPN
-416 QDGAI
+416 AI
-421 IPDLSN
+421 VPDLSGAN
-427 AKSVDDALNILKN
+427 SVDDVLNILKN
-440 ILPNI
+440 ALPNV

-466 VPIPLPNT
+466 VPISLPNT
-474 NNNNNPQPE
+474 NNNNDPQPE
-483 TGNQVQSKPQVNP
+483 TGNQTQTKPQVNP

-501 TLLDLITKLIG
+501 TLLNLIIKLIG
-512 IKLDTPN
+512 NKLNTPN

-524 KGNTPPVV
+524 TGNTPPVV
-532 LPTGSANALYKIYNP
+532 LPTGSAEALYKIYNP
-547 TQSEI
+547 TQAEI

-593 RSDIKV
+593 RSNIKV

-618 DCGTINL
+618 DCGTVNL

-773 TRPQTNMANNYQHL
+773 TRPQTNMAENYQHL
-787 QGIPSNTYV
+787 QGIPSNTYA
-796 QLSACHGF
+796 QLSACRGF
-804 TKVKNVN
+804 VKVKNVN

-820 ELEKI
+820 ELEEI